1 MTLATGSWITSTD
14 LSLTDWVSSDRLLA
28 MEGTQSVYLDIA
40 EYERTVAQGS
50 EPETW
55 CTHVEGYWVQVV
67 PAIVYELEYRGL
79 LTAEETL
86 SVYIE
91 RKL

>member
-1 MTLATGSWITSTD
+1 M
-14 LSLTDWVSSDRLLA
+14 
-28 MEGTQSVYLDIA
+28 YLDIA
-40 EYERTVAQGS
+40 EYEKTKATGN

-55 CTHVEGYWVQVV
+55 CTEVSGYWVQIV

-79 LTAEETL
+79 MTDDEAM